1 MDNKTLID
9 LHSWLT
15 EVFSQG
21 NNVDKADALD
31 MLGALEQQDKRVF
44 WVYLG
49 ENDSNLR
56 NQMKQVRA

>member
-15 EVFSQG
+15 EVFNQG

>member
-1 MDNKTLID
+1 MDDKTLTY

-31 MLGALEQQDKRVF
+31 MLGALEQQDKWSF
-44 WVYLG
+44 WGYLG
-49 ENDSNLR
+49 ENDNNLR
-56 NQMKQVRA
+56 DQMKEVRV